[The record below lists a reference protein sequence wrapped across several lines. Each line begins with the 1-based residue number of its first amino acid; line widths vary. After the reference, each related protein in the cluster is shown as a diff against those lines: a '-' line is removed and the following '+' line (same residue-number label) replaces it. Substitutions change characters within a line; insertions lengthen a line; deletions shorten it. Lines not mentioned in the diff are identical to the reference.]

1 MALRI
6 EGEVRSSAVQTLT
19 ALAKG
24 FGARQID
31 LDFSASKLERS
42 SEADTKALEDL
53 KVDNADRS

>member
-24 FGARQID
+24 FGARQIE

-42 SEADTKALEDL
+42 SEADTKALEHL